1 MLHQVRRRRS
11 GSDIPSGSAACP
23 PPPLLPYVLHPALVS
38 RIPASIFTKPHSA
51 LRCDAAVS
59 RAVLLLRPSV
69 LRGLERRML
78 PISRPDN
85 GTYTHARIGYS
96 ASSAS
101 SSTPAHVLRVQQH
114 AAAHDRSAARP
125 QQQQQQ
131 QQQRRRKAKQMHA
144 LEMVEELNADAT
156 SKRQR
161 TDASS
166 APSSSSSSS
175 SLGPG
180 AAASSSSM
188 SLVRSGGKKAKR
200 AVKAENGP
208 RV

>member
-23 PPPLLPYVLHPALVS
+23 PPSLMPYVLHPALVS

-51 LRCDAAVS
+51 LRCDAAMS

-69 LRGLERRML
+69 LRGLERRL
-78 PISRPDN
+78 PPISRPDN

-96 ASSAS
+96 PSTAS
-101 SSTPAHVLRVQQH
+101 SSTPGQVVRVQQH

-156 SKRQR
+156 AKRLR

-175 SLGPG
+175 SGPG
-180 AAASSSSM
+180 AAVTSASM

-200 AVKAENGP
+200 AVKTENGP